1 MAFLITG
8 QMKVKTLQANFKD
21 EFGLTLRLYDGRSFA
36 DGGKTIAQ
44 IRSKE
49 GSGDLS
55 VKRNM
60 KVGNFE
66 DKLKEE
72 FGIKSQVAGS
82 ADGYLC
88 DDDLTLAKALEVD
101 AKKVAKEAEAS
112 HDAGTALNYD
122 PANETQKSVAFA
134 CMTNIGDIEAAA
146 CAEFDEDLSEDEVY
160 EKVITFIEDNIDT
173 HKSVFNDFGTFLNAH
188 LSINDSELI
197 DLSEAD
203 EDGIRKAFDQ
213 ITEPESVLL
222 IFEITTSRDYLEHQF
237 MDISEK
243 YVAMTYCFY
252 KDEVGDYIT
261 QTFEDGEYDSGYLDC
276 EREGDDEYIDD
287 YIVDSDD
294 ETWGS
299 VVNNMVK
306 LTT

>member
-8 QMKVKTLQANFKD
+8 QMKVKTLKANFKE
-21 EFGLTLRLYDGRSFA
+21 EFGLTLRLYDGKSFA
-36 DGGKTIAQ
+36 DDSKTIGQ

-82 ADGYLC
+82 EDSYLC

-101 AKKVAKEAEAS
+101 DKKIIKKAIRNQENNDGSQDSSAEP
-112 HDAGTALNYD
+112 H
-122 PANETQKSVAFA
+122 VVFA
-134 CMTNIGDIEAAA
+134 CKTAIGDIENKASY
-146 CAEFDEDLSEDEVY
+146 EFDEDGEELDEGQVRDA
-160 EKVITFIEDNIDT
+160 VISFIADSIET
-173 HKSVFNDFGTFLNAH
+173 HKGVFSDFGSFLKAH

-203 EDGIRKAFDQ
+203 EDDIRKAFDR
-213 ITEPESVLL
+213 IIEPDDVLL
-222 IFEITTSRDYLEHQF
+222 IFEVTTSRECIEHQF
-237 MDISEK
+237 MNISEEL
-243 YVAMTYCFY
+243 VAITYCFY
-252 KDEVGDYIT
+252 NDEIGDYII
-261 QTFEDGEYDSGYLDC
+261 QTFEEGEYESGYLGC
-276 EREGDDEYIDD
+276 ERDGDDEYIDD

-299 VVNNMVK
+299 VINTMVK
-306 LTT
+306 LTA